1 MAMTDYRDLILRDL
15 THAAGQFDQGPVH
28 SVFFGGGTPSLME
41 PFVVGSILES
51 IDQHFG
57 LMPGA
62 EITLEANPSSVENA
76 KMQGFAVAGINRF
89 SLGVQSLRDADLR
102 KLGRAHDARTALD
115 AVALALRHVGRVS
128 IDLIYARHGQ
138 HFDDWM
144 EELGEVL
151 SLGLDHLSLYQLTI
165 EPGTVYARLHREGR
179 LALPDDEAGA
189 DMYEATLE
197 ACANAGLFAYEI
209 SNLARPG
216 SESRHNQTYWRYEPY
231 LGVGPGAHGRPRA
244 NGQVMETAVPAK
256 PADWAMGGVMAKP
269 LGPDDELSERLVMG
283 LRLSEGLDL
292 SFLRQM
298 GKKIDHDALRAGLPS
313 GLIDEAVAG
322 YLKLSA
328 QGRLVLEHLLPII
341 DGHITDRG

>member
-15 THAAGQFDQGPVH
+15 THAAGQFDRGPVH

-41 PFVVGSILES
+41 PFVVGSVLES

-57 LMPGA
+57 LIDGA

-76 KMQGFAVAGINRF
+76 KMQGFAGAGINRF

-102 KLGRAHDARTALD
+102 KLGRAHDAKTALD

-128 IDLIYARHGQ
+128 IDLIYARHDQ

-144 EELGEVL
+144 LELGEVL

-179 LALPDDEAGA
+179 LELPDDEEGA

-197 ACANAGLFAYEI
+197 ACAKAGLFAYEI

-244 NGQVMETAVPAK
+244 NGQVMETGFPAK
-256 PADWAMGGVMAKP
+256 PIDWAVGGLMAKP
-269 LGPDDELSERLVMG
+269 LAPGDELSERLVMG

-292 SFLRQM
+292 SFLRHM
-298 GKKIDHDALRAGLPS
+298 GKKLDHDALRAALPS
-313 GLIDEAVAG
+313 GLIVEARDD
-322 YLKLSA
+322 YLKLSP

-341 DGHITDRG
+341 DGHVIALG